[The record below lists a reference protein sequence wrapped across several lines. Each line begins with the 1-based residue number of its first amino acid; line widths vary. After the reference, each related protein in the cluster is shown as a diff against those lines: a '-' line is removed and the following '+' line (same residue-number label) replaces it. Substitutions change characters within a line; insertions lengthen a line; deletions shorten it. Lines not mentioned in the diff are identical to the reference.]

1 MGVKMW
7 KFPFDAWVYLEML
20 VENPPDV
27 LIEVGNRFG
36 GSALMFAHLFD
47 QLNVPT
53 RIIAVD
59 IDHSELHPLPL
70 AHPRITWIEG
80 DALEV
85 FPRAK
90 GERAS

>member
-1 MGVKMW
+1 MGVKTW

-59 IDHSELHPLPL
+59 IDHS
-70 AHPRITWIEG
+70 
-80 DALEV
+80 
-85 FPRAK
+85 
-90 GERAS
+90 